1 MKRKQTM
8 IKILIIEDEIRLA
21 DVLYDWFYNK
31 NFQVTVCHDGIS
43 GYETAL
49 KNSYDAIISDVMLP
63 GIDGFSIV
71 KKLRSM
77 KVRTPVI
84 MLTARVELQDK
95 LQGFDAGAEDYLTKP
110 FEIEELDARVKV
122 LLRKN
127 EKGKEEEEETGERPD
142 FVLEKNSHI
151 LKNSVRN
158 KKVKLSRKEYT
169 LLSYFVENYDQVL
182 SKEQITIRI
191 WGYDTDVEYNN
202 EEVYISFLR
211 KKLKF
216 IGTDTVIETVRGVG
230 YRLRGKNDET
240 V

>member
-1 MKRKQTM
+1 MT
-8 IKILIIEDEIRLA
+8 KILIIEDEIRLS
-21 DVLYDWFYNK
+21 DVLYDWFCNK
-31 NFQVTVCHDGIS
+31 NFQVTVCHNGIA
-43 GYETAL
+43 GYEAAIKTT
-49 KNSYDAIISDVMLP
+49 YDAIISDVMLP
-63 GIDGFSIV
+63 GMDGFSIV

-77 KVRTPVI
+77 NVQTPII

-127 EKGKEEEEETGERPD
+127 GKGTEAEENKDRPD
-142 FVLEKNSHI
+142 FILEKNSRM
-151 LKNSVRN
+151 LKNVAGNR
-158 KKVKLSRKEYT
+158 KVKLSGKEYT
-169 LLSYFVENYDQVL
+169 LLSYFAENYNQVL
-182 SKEQITIRI
+182 SKEQITVRI

-211 KKLKF
+211 KKLRF
-216 IGTDTVIETVRGVG
+216 IETDTIIETVRGIG
-230 YRLRGKNDET
+230 YRLRGKKDET

>member
-1 MKRKQTM
+1 MK
-8 IKILIIEDEIRLA
+8 
-21 DVLYDWFYNK
+21 
-31 NFQVTVCHDGIS
+31 G
-43 GYETAL
+43 
-49 KNSYDAIISDVMLP
+49 
-63 GIDGFSIV
+63 
-71 KKLRSM
+71 
-77 KVRTPVI
+77 
-84 MLTARVELQDK
+84 
-95 LQGFDAGAEDYLTKP
+95 
-110 FEIEELDARVKV
+110 EIERMEINYTLSFFAFFEKIIKKTIDI
-122 LLRKN
+122 LL
-127 EKGKEEEEETGERPD
+127 
-142 FVLEKNSHI
+142 LEKNSRI

-158 KKVKLSRKEYT
+158 KKVKLSGKEYT

>member
-1 MKRKQTM
+1 
-8 IKILIIEDEIRLA
+8 
-21 DVLYDWFYNK
+21 
-31 NFQVTVCHDGIS
+31 
-43 GYETAL
+43 
-49 KNSYDAIISDVMLP
+49 
-63 GIDGFSIV
+63 
-71 KKLRSM
+71 M

-142 FVLEKNSHI
+142 FVLEKNSRI
-151 LKNSVRN
+151 LKNSVGN
-158 KKVKLSRKEYT
+158 KKVKLSGKEYT

-202 EEVYISFLR
+202 EEVYISF
-211 KKLKF
+211 F
-216 IGTDTVIETVRGVG
+216 AQEAEIYWNG
-230 YRLRGKNDET
+230 YSD
-240 V
+240 

>member
-1 MKRKQTM
+1 
-8 IKILIIEDEIRLA
+8 
-21 DVLYDWFYNK
+21 
-31 NFQVTVCHDGIS
+31 
-43 GYETAL
+43 
-49 KNSYDAIISDVMLP
+49 ML
-63 GIDGFSIV
+63 
-71 KKLRSM
+71 
-77 KVRTPVI
+77 
-84 MLTARVELQDK
+84 
-95 LQGFDAGAEDYLTKP
+95 
-110 FEIEELDARVKV
+110 
-122 LLRKN
+122 
-127 EKGKEEEEETGERPD
+127 
-142 FVLEKNSHI
+142 LEKQLYI
-151 LKNSVRN
+151 ENSVRN
-158 KKVKLSRKEYT
+158 KKVKLSGKEYT

>member
-1 MKRKQTM
+1 
-8 IKILIIEDEIRLA
+8 
-21 DVLYDWFYNK
+21 
-31 NFQVTVCHDGIS
+31 
-43 GYETAL
+43 
-49 KNSYDAIISDVMLP
+49 
-63 GIDGFSIV
+63 
-71 KKLRSM
+71 M
-77 KVRTPVI
+77 KVWTPII
-84 MLTARVELQDK
+84 MLMARVELQDK
-95 LQGFDAGAEDYLTKP
+95 LQGFAAGAEDYLTKP

-142 FVLEKNSHI
+142 FVLEKNSRT
-151 LKNSVRN
+151 LKNSVGN
-158 KKVKLSRKEYT
+158 KGVKLSGKEYT
-169 LLSYFVENYDQVL
+169 LLSYFVENYNQIL
-182 SKEQITIRI
+182 SKEQITVRI

-216 IGTDTVIETVRGVG
+216 IETDTVIETVRGVG

>member
-216 IGTDTVIETVRGVG
+216 IGTDTVIETVRGVK
-230 YRLRGKNDET
+230 YHLRGKNNET

>member
-1 MKRKQTM
+1 MK
-8 IKILIIEDEIRLA
+8 
-21 DVLYDWFYNK
+21 
-31 NFQVTVCHDGIS
+31 G
-43 GYETAL
+43 
-49 KNSYDAIISDVMLP
+49 
-63 GIDGFSIV
+63 
-71 KKLRSM
+71 
-77 KVRTPVI
+77 
-84 MLTARVELQDK
+84 
-95 LQGFDAGAEDYLTKP
+95 
-110 FEIEELDARVKV
+110 EIERMEINYTFYFFAFFEKIIKKTIDI
-122 LLRKN
+122 LL
-127 EKGKEEEEETGERPD
+127 
-142 FVLEKNSHI
+142 LEKNSRI

-158 KKVKLSRKEYT
+158 KKVKLSGKEYT

>member
-1 MKRKQTM
+1 M

-71 KKLRSM
+71 KNLRSM

>member
-1 MKRKQTM
+1 MHGIVNVRKLRNGDLKRKQTM
-8 IKILIIEDEIRLA
+8 IKILIIED
-21 DVLYDWFYNK
+21 
-31 NFQVTVCHDGIS
+31 
-43 GYETAL
+43 
-49 KNSYDAIISDVMLP
+49 VMLP
-63 GIDGFSIV
+63 GMDGFSIV
-71 KKLRSM
+71 KKLRGM
-77 KVRTPVI
+77 KVWTLII
-84 MLTARVELQDK
+84 MLTARVELKDK

-127 EKGKEEEEETGERPD
+127 EKGTEVTAEETRKKPD

-151 LKNSVRN
+151 LKDSVGN
-158 KKVKLSRKEYT
+158 KKVKLSGKEYT
-169 LLSYFVENYDQVL
+169 LLSYFVENYDQIL
-182 SKEQITIRI
+182 SKEQITVRI

-216 IGTDTVIETVRGVG
+216 IETDTVIETVRGVG
-230 YRLRGKNDET
+230 YRLRGKKDET

>member
-1 MKRKQTM
+1 MHGIVNVRKLRNGDLKRKQTM

-63 GIDGFSIV
+63 GMDGFSIV
-71 KKLRSM
+71 KKLRGM
-77 KVRTPVI
+77 KVWTPII

-127 EKGKEEEEETGERPD
+127 EKG
-142 FVLEKNSHI
+142 
-151 LKNSVRN
+151 
-158 KKVKLSRKEYT
+158 
-169 LLSYFVENYDQVL
+169 
-182 SKEQITIRI
+182 
-191 WGYDTDVEYNN
+191 
-202 EEVYISFLR
+202 EEVA
-211 KKLKF
+211 
-216 IGTDTVIETVRGVG
+216 E
-230 YRLRGKNDET
+230 
-240 V
+240 

>member
-1 MKRKQTM
+1 M
-8 IKILIIEDEIRLA
+8 
-21 DVLYDWFYNK
+21 
-31 NFQVTVCHDGIS
+31 
-43 GYETAL
+43 
-49 KNSYDAIISDVMLP
+49 
-63 GIDGFSIV
+63 
-71 KKLRSM
+71 KKLRDM
-77 KVRTPVI
+77 KVWTPVI

-127 EKGKEEEEETGERPD
+127 EKAEEVTEEAIERPD
-142 FVLEKNSHI
+142 FVLEKNSRI
-151 LKNSVRN
+151 LKNPVRN
-158 KKVKLSRKEYT
+158 KKVKLSGKEYT
-169 LLSYFVENYDQVL
+169 LLAYFVENYDQIL
-182 SKEQITIRI
+182 SKEQITVRI

-216 IGTDTVIETVRGVG
+216 IETDTMIETVRGVG
-230 YRLRGKNDET
+230 YRLRGKNGET